1 MIKVKIQN
9 IKKAKQN
16 TKFVV
21 YPFTIKNGR
30 IIITGNIKID
40 FIKEDIKIKIE
51 NLKITEK
58 MKSVFVY

>member
-40 FIKEDIKIKIE
+40 FIKEDIKFKR
-51 NLKITEK
+51 
-58 MKSVFVY
+58 